1 MHTTALIIAAAGQGS
16 RMGANMNKQFI
27 ELQGQA
33 ILAHT
38 LMRFKDFDEIGQV
51 IVLHHPDERH
61 EMEGIIKDLL
71 LPFEITYV
79 TGGKSRQ
86 ESVYNGLMAMDQQM
100 DKVMIHDGAR
110 PFFTDQMKKTT
121 KVFLEKLSSVNHT
134 DGGFFGVPLKD
145 TIKQETEKGF
155 VTIDRSTLHAVQTP
169 QIFKKE
175 ILIKAHEQAL
185 EEAFIGTDDCSL
197 VERIGGHIEVI
208 SGDYRNIKV
217 TTPEDLVIAEVF
229 LKLL

>member
-1 MHTTALIIAAAGQGS
+1 MRTTALIIAAAGQGS

-27 ELQGQA
+27 ELDGQA

-51 IVLHHPDERH
+51 IVLHHEDEKV
-61 EMEGIIKDLL
+61 EMECILNGLT

-79 TGGKSRQ
+79 IGGKSRQ
-86 ESVYNGLMAMDQQM
+86 ESVYNGLMALDRHIE
-100 DKVMIHDGAR
+100 KVMIHDGAR
-110 PFFTDQMKKTT
+110 PFVTDGMMKTMKG
-121 KVFLEKLSSVNHT
+121 FLDKLSMSGIT

-145 TIKQETEKGF
+145 TIKQKTDKGF

-185 EEAFIGTDDCSL
+185 EEEFVGTDDCSL

-229 LKLL
+229 LKLV